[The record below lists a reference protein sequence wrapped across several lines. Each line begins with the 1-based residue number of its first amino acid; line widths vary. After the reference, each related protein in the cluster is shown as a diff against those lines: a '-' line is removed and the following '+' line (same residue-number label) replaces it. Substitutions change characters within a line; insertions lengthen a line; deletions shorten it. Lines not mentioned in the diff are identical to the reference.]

1 MKTCKKTLSLVL
13 VFALVLSVFTYSAS
27 ADFTDQDEITYEEA
41 AVVLEALGVIDG
53 YEDGSYQ
60 PDVVLSREEAAAII
74 ARMKLGQR
82 RQPHRGQRALLR
94 RLRRPL
100 ERGLHSLL
108 RQRGR
113 G

>member
-53 YEDGSYQ
+53 YEDVTAE
-60 PDVVLSREEAAAII
+60 PLSTDPTVCLVEFAFTVA
-74 ARMKLGQR
+74 
-82 RQPHRGQRALLR
+82 H
-94 RLRRPL
+94 
-100 ERGLHSLL
+100 GLNQIWLSAHITV
-108 RQRGR
+108 
-113 G
+113 